1 MKAAE
6 YVKDLRSKNT
16 QELNDELL
24 ALRKEQFNLRM
35 QAATGQMNKSHL
47 IGEVRT
53 KIARVKT
60 VMQSQVKA
68 S

>member
-47 IGEVRT
+47 IGEVRK

>member
-6 YVKDLRSKNT
+6 YVKDLRTKSA
-16 QELNDELL
+16 QELTDELL

-47 IGEVRT
+47 IGEVRK

-60 VMQSQVKA
+60 MMQSQVKA